1 MKVLHVIDSGGL
13 YGAERVLLSL
23 MKAHQEQGI
32 EVELASIGEPGV
44 PAKALE
50 TEAGKHGLKWRRFS
64 LKAGPDIKGIRQ
76 VVSYAVEHG
85 VSVIHSHG
93 YKANTLLAILSA
105 KTRSIPVLATLHGWT
120 SANKWSRMR
129 FYEVIE
135 RAVLP
140 RLNGVIAVTEGMLS
154 GTRLRRR
161 LGDRLIVIHN
171 AIEDELPPQANGQVL
186 SKVRLA
192 LQEMDEGSVAFAMVG
207 RLSREK
213 DIGTCLRAIKIL
225 TGEGRSVRVF
235 IFGDG
240 PERESLEK
248 LSKELGIKEYVF
260 FLGYL
265 DGIQLLLSE
274 FRALIISSLTEGL
287 PLVALEAM
295 RSGIPVVATK
305 VGGLPEIVV
314 NQETG
319 LLVAPGHPE
328 DLAIVLGQLADDKRQ
343 AREFGEAGYQRVL
356 EEFDFPSFSKTYFD
370 EYQAMA

>member
-1 MKVLHVIDSGGL
+1 
-13 YGAERVLLSL
+13 
-23 MKAHQEQGI
+23 
-32 EVELASIGEPGV
+32 
-44 PAKALE
+44 
-50 TEAGKHGLKWRRFS
+50 
-64 LKAGPDIKGIRQ
+64 
-76 VVSYAVEHG
+76 
-85 VSVIHSHG
+85 
-93 YKANTLLAILSA
+93 
-105 KTRSIPVLATLHGWT
+105 
-120 SANKWSRMR
+120 MR
-129 FYEVIE
+129 FYEMIE
-135 RAVLP
+135 RSVLS
-140 RLNGVIAVTEGMLS
+140 RLNKVVAVTEAMIVKTMLK
-154 GTRLRRR
+154 RR

-171 AIEDELPPQANGQVL
+171 AIEDELPPKANDQVI

-192 LQEMDEGSVAFAMVG
+192 LQEMDAGSVAFAMVG

-260 FLGYL
+260 FPGYL
-265 DGIQLLLSE
+265 DGIQLLLRE

-356 EEFDFPSFSKTYFD
+356 ELFDFPSFSKRYFD

>member
-1 MKVLHVIDSGGL
+1 MYRSC
-13 YGAERVLLSL
+13 LS
-23 MKAHQEQGI
+23 
-32 EVELASIGEPGV
+32 
-44 PAKALE
+44 
-50 TEAGKHGLKWRRFS
+50 
-64 LKAGPDIKGIRQ
+64 
-76 VVSYAVEHG
+76 
-85 VSVIHSHG
+85 
-93 YKANTLLAILSA
+93 
-105 KTRSIPVLATLHGWT
+105 
-120 SANKWSRMR
+120 
-129 FYEVIE
+129 
-135 RAVLP
+135 
-140 RLNGVIAVTEGMLS
+140 
-154 GTRLRRR
+154 
-161 LGDRLIVIHN
+161 VIHN
-171 AIEDELPPQANGQVL
+171 AIEDELPQKANDQVL

-248 LSKELGIKEYVF
+248 LSKELGVKGYVF
-260 FLGYL
+260 FLGFL
-265 DGIQLLLSE
+265 DDIRLLLSE

-287 PLVALEAM
+287 PLVVLEAM

-319 LLVAPGHPE
+319 LLVAPGNPE
-328 DLAIVLGQLADDKRQ
+328 DLAIVLGQLADDKRR

-356 EEFDFPSFSKTYFD
+356 EKFDFPSFSKRYFD